1 MSIEDNLTRI
11 ADALEKQ
18 NEITAFL
25 LDKLSHLGQ
34 AVEAPT
40 TSAAQVSATV
50 ATPPA
55 PAAPVTPPPAA
66 PVTPP
71 PAAPV
76 TPPPAAPVAE
86 TTSVMTPEELNAALI
101 IEFNRLGSREGI
113 DACMKE
119 LDVMSLHDL
128 TADKYDT
135 LLTKV
140 KAL

>member
-55 PAAPVTPPPAA
+55 
-66 PVTPP
+66 